1 MQRELQHML
10 RDNDGHV
17 STGVVSAVEQ
27 HDSWGWLATV
37 ALQPSQREVQARVL
51 GWGPVYVPVA
61 VGAEVAIFFPD
72 SDTNAAILLPG
83 LPSEAAPVPSDWDN
97 ASVRVEAGDQPVEIA
112 AGTDTRAL
120 ITVAPDGSV
129 TVSAPGGIKLQG
141 SGTAA
146 DFVALASLVKAELDA
161 LRAELLLHTHMVPVV
176 GMSATPTGIGAT
188 SNAVACTSTKAE

>member
-1 MQRELQHML
+1 ML

-17 STGVVSAVEQ
+17 ATGVVSAVEQ

-37 ALQPSQREVQARVL
+37 ILQPSQREIQARVL
-51 GWGPVYVPVA
+51 GWGPVYVPV
-61 VGAEVAIFFPD
+61 VVDQEVAVFFPD
-72 SDTNAAILLPG
+72 GDTNAAILLPG

-97 ASVRVEAGDQPVEIA
+97 ASVRVEAGDRPVEIA
-112 AGTDTRAL
+112 AGQGDTRAL
-120 ITVAPDGSV
+120 ITVAPDGTV

-146 DFVALASLVKAELDA
+146 QFVALASLVKAELDA
-161 LRAELLLHTHMVPVV
+161 LRAELLLHTHAVASF
-176 GMSATPTGIGAT
+176 GTSAPPTGIGAT